1 MKNLDTNLGPGEL
14 YRLAEVAAHVD
25 PSKITSCVVQGSI
38 GDIAG
43 QSVVRPYVS
52 EARRYGDVA
61 RRTGVIKHC

>member
-1 MKNLDTNLGPGEL
+1 
-14 YRLAEVAAHVD
+14 V
-25 PSKITSCVVQGSI
+25 IQGSI

-61 RRTGVIKHC
+61 RLTGVIKHC